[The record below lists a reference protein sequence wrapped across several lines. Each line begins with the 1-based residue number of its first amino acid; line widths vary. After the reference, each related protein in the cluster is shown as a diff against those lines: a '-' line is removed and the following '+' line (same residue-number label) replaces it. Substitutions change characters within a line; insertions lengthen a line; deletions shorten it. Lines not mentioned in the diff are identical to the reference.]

1 MKRLL
6 PVILLFA
13 SAASQAVDYSV
24 TTTRTPAEPLITLDY
39 EKSHGQRHHSRKVLV
54 SAPIFAF
61 EYAVFTMLNV

>member
-24 TTTRTPAEPLITLDY
+24 TTT
-39 EKSHGQRHHSRKVLV
+39 SVLF
-54 SAPIFAF
+54 SK
-61 EYAVFTMLNV
+61 

>member
-24 TTTRTPAEPLITLDY
+24 TTT
-39 EKSHGQRHHSRKVLV
+39 SVL
-54 SAPIFAF
+54 SQK
-61 EYAVFTMLNV
+61 